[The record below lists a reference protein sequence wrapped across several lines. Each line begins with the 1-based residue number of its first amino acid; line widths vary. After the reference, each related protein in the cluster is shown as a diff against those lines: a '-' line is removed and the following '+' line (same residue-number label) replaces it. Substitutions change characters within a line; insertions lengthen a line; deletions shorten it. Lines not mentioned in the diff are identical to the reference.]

1 MGPKP
6 DLKHL
11 WERRT
16 SCSCLESQSR
26 PICRLVRS
34 LVTILTELFWL
45 TRLSTCYFANIQQ
58 LILRHVAE
66 NSNL

>member
-1 MGPKP
+1 MGPEP

-26 PICRLVRS
+26 PICHPVRS
-34 LVTILTELFWL
+34 LVSILTELFRL
-45 TRLSTCYFANIQQ
+45 TRLLTCYFANIQQ
-58 LILRHVAE
+58 MILCRVAE